1 MIADILV
8 KIYLLSK
15 VKLILMQIPTLFELA
30 FLFGIL
36 VTYILFLAKMQWKEN
51 YLVDSIIAWIKT
63 IKIKRVVIAMI
74 FFGFLYGIG
83 VMMPDEKELM
93 IYYGAKQV
101 NEQNYE
107 KAKSEIID
115 FTKEI
120 KKAITDNDK

>member
-74 FFGFLYGIG
+74 FFGFLYSIG

>member
-51 YLVDSIIAWIKT
+51 YLVDSIISWIKT
-63 IKIKRVVIAMI
+63 IKIKRIVIAMI
-74 FFGFLYGIG
+74 FFGFLYSIG

>member
-51 YLVDSIIAWIKT
+51 YLVDSIITWIKT

>member
-15 VKLILMQIPTLFELA
+15 VKLILMQIPILFKLA
-30 FLFGIL
+30 FALGIL
-36 VTYILFLAKMQWKEN
+36 VTYILFLANMQWKEN
-51 YLVDSIIAWIKT
+51 YLVDSIIGWIKT

-83 VMMPDEKELM
+83 VMIPEEKELM

>member
-15 VKLILMQIPTLFELA
+15 VKLILMQIPTLFKLA
-30 FLFGIL
+30 FALGIL
-36 VTYILFLAKMQWKEN
+36 VTYILFLANMQWKEN
-51 YLVDSIIAWIKT
+51 YLVDSIIGWIKT

-83 VMMPDEKELM
+83 VMIPEEKELM

>member
-15 VKLILMQIPTLFELA
+15 VKLILMQIPILFKFA
-30 FLFGIL
+30 FVFGIL

-51 YLVDSIIAWIKT
+51 YLVDSIIGWIKT

-74 FFGFLYGIG
+74 FFGFSYGIG

>member
-51 YLVDSIIAWIKT
+51 YLVDSIIGWIKT

-74 FFGFLYGIG
+74 FFGFLYSIG